1 MTPASCRIE
10 GILEL
15 EKGKLRFTLI
25 KAILKA
31 TLRAGAVLREINRLE
46 KWLRALVCLEPD

>member
-31 TLRAGAVLREINRLE
+31 TLRAGDCFSRNKPLR
-46 KWLRALVCLEPD
+46 KVA